1 MTGHSIV
8 NKNPQTQPRSLGY
21 KIKLLAQINHRR
33 LQSILLPYGL
43 TPFHWLV
50 LRCLWKDDGLPVSE
64 ITEQLQEAGGTMT
77 GVLDR
82 MEERGLIARVKDAA
96 DRRIWRIYLTKKGN
110 ELESELLPLVERG
123 RKRLVKGINQKE
135 LAIFERVMDQL
146 MDNCKTILGEND

>member
-1 MTGHSIV
+1 MPEHSTA

-50 LRCLWKDDGLPVSE
+50 LRCLWRDNGLPVSE
-64 ITEQLQEAGGTMT
+64 ITERLQEAGGTMT

-82 MEERGLIARVKDAA
+82 MEERGLIARVKDPV
-96 DRRIWRIYLTKKGN
+96 DRRIWRIFLTKKGQ
-110 ELESELLPLVERG
+110 ELEVELMPLVERG
-123 RKRLVKGINQKE
+123 RKRLTKGINQKD
-135 LAIFERVMDQL
+135 LVVFERVMDQL
-146 MDNCKTILGEND
+146 MDNCKTILGENT